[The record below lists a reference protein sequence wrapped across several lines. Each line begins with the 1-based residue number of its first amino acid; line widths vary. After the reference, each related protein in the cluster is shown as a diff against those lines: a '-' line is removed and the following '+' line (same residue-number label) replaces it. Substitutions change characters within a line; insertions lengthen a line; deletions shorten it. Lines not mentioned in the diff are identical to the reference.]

1 MLPASTASKHSITFC
16 NLHQLTFCYYSG
28 MGHWAGDDICPMKA
42 LRGEDGA
49 AGGAGAGQAA
59 AGRAQD
65 GN

>member
-1 MLPASTASKHSITFC
+1 
-16 NLHQLTFCYYSG
+16 
-28 MGHWAGDDICPMKA
+28 MGHWAGDDMCPMKA

-59 AGRAQD
+59 AGGAQD